1 VSEPVQRSARS
12 AAVAVAFGCSIA
24 TLAYAIFRA
33 AAFFATHEPDPALVI
48 WSEHA
53 GFYWRAVTAI
63 FAGVLGG
70 LAAALAPEERI
81 AKILAPTMMLAAA
94 MLALQALFIP

>member
-1 VSEPVQRSARS
+1 VSEKLSRALRS
-12 AAVAVAFGCSIA
+12 AALASAFGCSVA
-24 TLAYAIFRA
+24 ALAYAVFRA

-53 GFYWRAVTAI
+53 GFYWRSVTAI
-63 FAGVLGG
+63 FAGVLAG

-81 AKILAPTMMLAAA
+81 AKILAPTMLLSAAVLA
-94 MLALQALFIP
+94 MQALFIP